1 MNNQTTIYN
10 VLEIKVDRFSK
21 NQTITVKNY
30 TTKEKA
36 QDAITNQIADI
47 KQKLA
52 ETNNQDNFTKTTTD
66 SETKIITPTTMYA
79 FLLQSSILE

>member
-1 MNNQTTIYN
+1 MDNQTTIYN

-52 ETNNQDNFTKTTTD
+52 EANNQDNFTKTTTD

-79 FLLQSSILE
+79 FLLQASILE

>member
-1 MNNQTTIYN
+1 MNSQSTIYN
-10 VLEIKVDRFSK
+10 VLEIKIDRFSK

-36 QDAITNQIADI
+36 QTAITNQIADI

-52 ETNNQDNFTKTTTD
+52 EANNEDNFTETTTD
-66 SETKIITPTTMYA
+66 SETKIMTPNNMYA

>member
-10 VLEIKVDRFSK
+10 ILEIKIDRFSK
-21 NQTITVKNY
+21 NKTITINNY

-36 QDAITNQIADI
+36 QTAITNRIDTI
-47 KQKLA
+47 KDTLTK
-52 ETNNQDNFTKTTTD
+52 TNNHNNFTKTTTD

-79 FLLQSSILE
+79 FLLQASILE

>member
-1 MNNQTTIYN
+1 MDNQTTIYN

-52 ETNNQDNFTKTTTD
+52 EANNQDNFTKTNTD

-79 FLLQSSILE
+79 FLLQASILE

>member
-10 VLEIKVDRFSK
+10 VLEIKIDRFSK

-36 QDAITNQIADI
+36 QTAIANRIDTI
-47 KQKLA
+47 KDTLA
-52 ETNNQDNFTKTTTD
+52 KTNNQDNFTATTTD
-66 SETKIITPTTMYA
+66 SETKIITPNTMYA